1 MSQKKFSGVLVP
13 ALTPFN
19 ADLSPNKTAFV
30 EHCRWLLEEGA
41 DGLAVFGTT
50 SEANSLTLEER
61 IELLEALIENGIS
74 AELLMPGTGA
84 CAIGDSIR
92 LTNHAVNLGCGGC
105 LMLPPYYYKGVSDD
119 GLFAA
124 FSEVIQK
131 VSSDRL
137 KIYLYHIPPV
147 AQVPISLDLI
157 GRLIR
162 QYPDTVVGLKDSSGD
177 WSNTEAVIKEFP
189 EFETF
194 AGSEVFLLDTLRAG
208 GVGCITA
215 TGNVNPAGIRS
226 VYEKW
231 RTDRADELQ
240 ARITE
245 VRKTIQNFTMIPALK
260 VMIADYSGQSHWKLV
275 RPPLMQL
282 ASDQV
287 GQLRSDLQSIDFS
300 LQGRR
305 ETITV

>member
-1 MSQKKFSGVLVP
+1 MSQKNFSGVLVP

-61 IELLEALIENGIS
+61 MELLEALIESGVS

-92 LTNHAVNLGCGGC
+92 LTDHAVSLGCGGC
-105 LMLPPYYYKGVSDD
+105 LMLPPFYYKGVSDD

-131 VSSDRL
+131 VSSNRL

-157 GRLIR
+157 GRLIG

-177 WSNTEAVIKEFP
+177 WSNTEAVIKEYP

-231 RTDRADELQ
+231 QTDRADELQ
-240 ARITE
+240 SRITE
-245 VRKTIQNFTMIPALK
+245 VRKTVQNFTMIPALK
-260 VMIADYSGQSHWKLV
+260 VMIADFSGQSDWKQV
-275 RPPLMQL
+275 RPPLVEL
-282 ASDQV
+282 ASDQI
-287 GQLRSDLQSIDFS
+287 GQLRSDLQAIDFS
-300 LQGRR
+300 LQGSR